1 MMSNT
6 LISLISIIVVIAIAF
21 FLASRFK
28 LSSRYERKP
37 ENLNSWNRQD
47 IGEDPSTDGRLK

>member
-1 MMSNT
+1 MSDT
-6 LISLISIIVVIAIAF
+6 LISSLSIIVVIAIAF
-21 FLASRFK
+21 FLGSRFK

-37 ENLNSWNRQD
+37 EKLNSWNRQD